1 MGKAIFPQKAP
12 LCEVRDLQRRGA
24 AACFP
29 VGHQSE
35 LSLEY
40 QTDLLIM
47 IPTGKNRFMLIV
59 GFHMAVIMEDRALLF
74 RKNGKY
80 RKLCQYSQQL
90 FLREFPAVLP
100 VQMALRRG
108 DIVPFQHS
116 PDGVPLLPHKM
127 DELLPL

>member
-1 MGKAIFPQKAP
+1 
-12 LCEVRDLQRRGA
+12 
-24 AACFP
+24 
-29 VGHQSE
+29 
-35 LSLEY
+35 
-40 QTDLLIM
+40 M

-90 FLREFPAVLP
+90 FLRELPAVLP
-100 VQMALRRG
+100 VQMDLRRG
-108 DIVPFQHS
+108 DVVPFQHS

>member
-12 LCEVRDLQRRGA
+12 LCEVRNLQRRGA

-90 FLREFPAVLP
+90 FLRELPAVLP
-100 VQMALRRG
+100 VQMDLRRG
-108 DIVPFQHS
+108 AVPAQ
-116 PDGVPLLPHKM
+116 PGRRTAPAAQDG
-127 DELLPL
+127 